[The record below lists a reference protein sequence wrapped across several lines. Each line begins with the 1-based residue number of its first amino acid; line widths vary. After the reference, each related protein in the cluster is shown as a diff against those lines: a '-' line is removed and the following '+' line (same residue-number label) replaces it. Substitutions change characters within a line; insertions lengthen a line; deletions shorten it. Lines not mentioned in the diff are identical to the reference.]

1 MVKQKFK
8 TLACDWLPPA
18 IVRQIR
24 RRRSVGIC
32 FGEEYATWQDAT
44 ENCTG
49 YDSEGIMEKVLEAT
63 LKVKN
68 GEAVYEHDSVLF
80 DHIEYSWPV
89 LSGLMWV
96 AARNNGR
103 LNILDYGG
111 SLGTSYFQNRK
122 FIGALEQIWWNVVEQ
137 SHYVEA
143 GQTHIQ
149 DHQLRFYKTIE
160 ECLVENEPNV
170 ILLSSVLQYFEDP
183 LYLIKKFSASKATCL
198 IIDRTPFSSSG
209 VDRLLVQK
217 VSPPIYSAS
226 YPIWIFSMSKFLQIL
241 ELYWCL
247 IAEYQSPE
255 GYVNSTNGF
264 EFSFQGLLLELRK

>member
-1 MVKQKFK
+1 MKQKFK

-18 IVRQIR
+18 ILRQIR
-24 RRRSVGIC
+24 RRRSADIR
-32 FGEEYATWQDAT
+32 FEEEYATWQDAT

-49 YDSEGIMEKVLEAT
+49 YDAVGILEKVLEAT

-68 GEAVYEHDSVLF
+68 GEAVYERDSVLF

-103 LNILDYGG
+103 LNVLDYGG

-122 FIGALEQIWWNVVEQ
+122 FIEPLEQIRWNVVEQ

-149 DHQLRFYKTIE
+149 DHQLLFFKTIE
-160 ECLVENEPNV
+160 ECLVESEPNV
-170 ILLSSVLQYFEDP
+170 ILLSSVLQYLEDP
-183 LYLIKKFSASKATCL
+183 LYLIKKFSASKTTCL
-198 IIDRTPFSSSG
+198 IIDRTPFSSFD
-209 VDRLLVQK
+209 VDRLLIQK
-217 VSPPIYSAS
+217 VSEPIYSAS

-241 ELYWCL
+241 EPDWCL
-247 IAEYQSPE
+247 IAQCQSPE
-255 GYVNSTNGF
+255 GSVNSTNGF
-264 EFSFQGLLLELRK
+264 ELSFQSILLELR

>member
-1 MVKQKFK
+1 MIQKFK
-8 TLACDWLPPA
+8 TLAYDWLPPA
-18 IVRQIR
+18 ILRQIR
-24 RRRSVGIC
+24 RRRSADIR
-32 FGEEYATWQDAT
+32 FEEEYATWKDAT

-49 YDSEGIMEKVLEAT
+49 YDSEGILEKVLEAT

-68 GEAVYEHDSVLF
+68 GEAVYERDSVLF

-103 LNILDYGG
+103 LNVLDYGG

-122 FIGALEQIWWNVVEQ
+122 FIEPLEQIRWNVVEQ

-149 DHQLRFYKTIE
+149 DHQLHFFKTIE

-170 ILLSSVLQYFEDP
+170 ILLSSVLQYLEDP
-183 LYLIKKFSASKATCL
+183 LYLIKKFSASKTTCL
-198 IIDRTPFSSSG
+198 IIDRTPFSSFD

-217 VSPPIYSAS
+217 VSEPIYSAS

-241 ELYWCL
+241 EPDWFL
-247 IAEYQSPE
+247 IAQCQSPE
-255 GYVNSTNGF
+255 GSVNSTNGF
-264 EFSFQGLLLELRK
+264 EFSFQSILLELR

>member
-1 MVKQKFK
+1 
-8 TLACDWLPPA
+8 
-18 IVRQIR
+18 
-24 RRRSVGIC
+24 VGIR

-49 YDSEGIMEKVLEAT
+49 YDAGGILEKVLEAT

-68 GEAVYEHDSVLF
+68 GEDVYERDSVLF

-103 LNILDYGG
+103 LNVLDYGG

-122 FIGALEQIWWNVVEQ
+122 FIEALDQIRWNVVEQ

-143 GQTHIQ
+143 GQTHLQ
-149 DHQLRFYKTIE
+149 DHQLRFFKSIE
-160 ECLVENEPNV
+160 ECMVENEPNV
-170 ILLSSVLQYFEDP
+170 ILLSSVLQYLEDP
-183 LYLIKKFSASKATCL
+183 SYLIKKLSVSKATCL

-226 YPIWIFSMSKFLQIL
+226 YPIWIFSTSKFLQII
-241 ELYWCL
+241 EPDWCL

-255 GYVNSTNGF
+255 GYVNSTNNF
-264 EFSFQGLLLELRK
+264 EFSFQGFLLELRK

>member
-1 MVKQKFK
+1 MKQKFK
-8 TLACDWLPPA
+8 TLAYDWLPPA
-18 IVRQIR
+18 ILRQIR
-24 RRRSVGIC
+24 RRRSADIR
-32 FGEEYATWQDAT
+32 FEEEYATWKDAT

-49 YDSEGIMEKVLEAT
+49 YDSEGILEKVLEAT

-68 GEAVYEHDSVLF
+68 GEAVYERDSVLF

-96 AARNNGR
+96 AERNNGR
-103 LNILDYGG
+103 LNVLDYGG

-122 FIGALEQIWWNVVEQ
+122 FIEPLEQIRWNVVEQ

-149 DHQLRFYKTIE
+149 DHQLRFFKTIE

-170 ILLSSVLQYFEDP
+170 ILLSSVLQYLEDA
-183 LYLIKKFSASKATCL
+183 LYLIKKFSASKTTCL
-198 IIDRTPFSSSG
+198 IIDRTPFSSFD
-209 VDRLLVQK
+209 VDRLLIQK
-217 VSPPIYSAS
+217 VSEPIYSAS

-241 ELYWCL
+241 EPDWFL
-247 IAEYQSPE
+247 IAQCQSPE
-255 GYVNSTNGF
+255 GSVNSTNGF
-264 EFSFQGLLLELRK
+264 EFSFQSILLELR

>member
-1 MVKQKFK
+1 MKQKFK

-18 IVRQIR
+18 IVRHIR
-24 RRRSVGIC
+24 RRRSSDIRFEG
-32 FGEEYATWQDAT
+32 EYATWQNAM
-44 ENCTG
+44 ENSTG
-49 YDSEGIMEKVLEAT
+49 YDATGVLEKVLEAT
-63 LKVKN
+63 MKVKN
-68 GEAVYEHDSVLF
+68 GEAVFERDSVLF
-80 DHIEYSWPV
+80 EHIEYSWPV

-103 LNILDYGG
+103 LNVLDYGG
-111 SLGTSYFQNRK
+111 SLGTSYFQNRE
-122 FIGALEQIWWNVVEQ
+122 FIEALEQIRWNVVEQ

-149 DHQLRFYKTIE
+149 DHQLRFFESIE
-160 ECLVENEPNV
+160 EYLLENKPDV
-170 ILLSSVLQYFEDP
+170 ILLSSVLQYLEEP
-183 LYLIKKFSASKATCL
+183 SYLIKKLSASKATCL
-198 IIDRTPFSSSG
+198 IIDRTPFSNFG

-226 YPIWIFSMSKFLQIL
+226 YPIWIFSMSKFLRIL
-241 ELYWCL
+241 EPDWRL

-264 EFSFQGLLLELRK
+264 EFSFQGLLLELQK